1 MKNQL
6 TNLTNKFSLAVK
18 AINAIESRMNSYD
31 TMDSFV
37 LGLLL
42 DPRYNILLS
51 QQARETARTLITTY
65 NYENKEPEVDTNL
78 TPFEAQEFSTE
89 STDTNIDEIE
99 AILLKASTLKLVTLI
114 SQKVN
119 DRQAALKLE
128 VDQFETTKT
137 FTHRTSFKLVES

>member
-137 FTHRTSFKLVES
+137 FTHRPSFKLVES